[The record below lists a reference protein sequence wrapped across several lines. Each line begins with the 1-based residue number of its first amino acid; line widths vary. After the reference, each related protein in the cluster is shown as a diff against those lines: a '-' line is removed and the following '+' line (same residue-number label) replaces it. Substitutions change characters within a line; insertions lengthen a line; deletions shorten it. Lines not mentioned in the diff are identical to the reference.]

1 MERAILGAL
10 YLNWQHIFDLFTVS
24 EDCTDFESVNYKDDF
39 SDELGTL
46 KSVQVDIPAN
56 PDVKPKYFRVLLVL
70 YSIKDKRES
79 ELVRTVKLGICKPV
93 NSAD

>member
-1 MERAILGAL
+1 MIYLQFLKIVLILK
-10 YLNWQHIFDLFTVS
+10 VS
-24 EDCTDFESVNYKDDF
+24 NYKDDF

-56 PDVKPKYFRVLLVL
+56 PDVKPKYFRVLPVL

-79 ELVRTVKLGICKPV
+79 ELVQTVKLGICKPV